1 VVFPDPSIPEKTFS
15 TAADLKKL
23 LEEHTPVYDIIFHS
37 AAVSDYIP
45 EKKYKGK
52 IESKRSLDLK
62 LIQTAKLIG
71 RIKKINQGIKLI
83 GFKAVFGKNREEM
96 KKIAGD
102 LFRSSRADFIAV
114 NDVSRKD
121 SGFEA
126 DDNEIF
132 LVTKK
137 GTVVKLEK
145 AAKDKIAAQ
154 LLEMTV

>member
-1 VVFPDPSIPEKTFS
+1 
-15 TAADLKKL
+15 
-23 LEEHTPVYDIIFHS
+23 
-37 AAVSDYIP
+37 
-45 EKKYKGK
+45 
-52 IESKRSLDLK
+52 
-62 LIQTAKLIG
+62 
-71 RIKKINQGIKLI
+71 
-83 GFKAVFGKNREEM
+83 M

-102 LFRSSRADFIAV
+102 LFRSSQADFIAV

-137 GTVVKLEK
+137 GTMVKLEK